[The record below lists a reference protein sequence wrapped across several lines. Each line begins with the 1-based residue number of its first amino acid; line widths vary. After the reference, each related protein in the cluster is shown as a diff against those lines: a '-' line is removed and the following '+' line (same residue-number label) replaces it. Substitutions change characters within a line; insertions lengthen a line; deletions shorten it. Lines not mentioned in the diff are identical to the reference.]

1 MQKFDTEIQREVYQ
15 RILSSIC
22 QLDSLEQQIA
32 VLANLFVQLGLSKMQ
47 DIPDGVFS
55 VEEVA
60 AVVIQDIEKHG
71 ESLANALARQGMILL
86 AWIQEN

>member
-1 MQKFDTEIQREVYQ
+1 
-15 RILSSIC
+15 
-22 QLDSLEQQIA
+22 
-32 VLANLFVQLGLSKMQ
+32 MQ